1 MRINMDTKIIK
12 CFNEEYPR
20 KLLEIGEYP
29 EQLYCMGNTDL
40 LNHEKVIAIV
50 GSRNCS
56 EYGRKYARMFATELS
71 KNNICVISGLALGID
86 TAAHFG
92 AMSKM
97 GRTIAVLGGGLDD
110 VHPKENQWLFNQILQ
125 EKGCVITEHKNEETT
140 QKANFPK
147 RNRIISGIAD
157 AVLVVEASKRS
168 GSRITAR
175 YAKIQGKKVFCIPNS
190 LDSENIAGIKELI
203 RDGAKIVTS
212 PNQLIS
218 EVYSNEVTN
227 KKEKRIKILEENN
240 KNSNSIPDMPREYK
254 EIYDILEDY
263 MPREEIAIKL
273 GKSIDEIN
281 ATLTM
286 MEIDGYI
293 EQTAGNNFKRVC
305 QRGRSF
311 LTLREKVCV
320 KGDGSF

>member
-1 MRINMDTKIIK
+1 MRLNMETKIIK
-12 CFNEEYPR
+12 CFKEEYPR

-40 LNHEKVIAIV
+40 LNHEKIIAIV

-71 KNNICVISGLALGID
+71 QNNICIISGLALGID

-110 VHPKENQWLFNQILQ
+110 VYPKENQWLFNQILQ
-125 EKGCVITEHKNEETT
+125 EKGCVITEHKDEETT

-175 YAKIQGKKVFCIPNS
+175 YAKMQGKKVFCIPNS
-190 LDSENIAGIKELI
+190 LDSENIAGIKELM

-212 PNQLIS
+212 PNQLMS
-218 EVYSNEVTN
+218 EVYPKEAT
-227 KKEKRIKILEENN
+227 KTKEKKTKILEENN
-240 KNSNSIPDMPREYK
+240 KNSNPIPDMPREYK
-254 EIYDILEDY
+254 EIYNILEDY

-273 GKSIDEIN
+273 GKSIEEIN
-281 ATLTM
+281 TTLTM

-305 QRGRSF
+305 Q
-311 LTLREKVCV
+311 
-320 KGDGSF
+320 